1 VAIVDD
7 YAGIAEGIKRLR
19 LEPVVN
25 ASDVTVRAGRTS
37 IRENSLLADIL
48 RRKGIKLPRQGS
60 AGSAGWAVD

>member
-19 LEPVVN
+19 LEPVAK

-37 IRENSLLADIL
+37 IRENSLLADL
-48 RRKGIKLPRQGS
+48 FQRRGIKLPRQRGTPPT
-60 AGSAGWAVD
+60 GRGRD